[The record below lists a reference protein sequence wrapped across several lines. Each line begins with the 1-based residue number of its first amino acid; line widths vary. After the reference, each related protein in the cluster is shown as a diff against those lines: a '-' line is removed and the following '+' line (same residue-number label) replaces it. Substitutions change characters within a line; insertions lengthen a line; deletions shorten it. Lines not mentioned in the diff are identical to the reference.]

1 MYFNVSK
8 DIHRFSIKCMV
19 NEWMNKWVSEWV
31 DIKYILKWIVCI
43 LRWWWGLETR
53 LHSTP
58 VTELIP
64 RRVMPWVLKL
74 WYLPRGSV
82 TPQVSGVQHLIQK
95 VIFQFPFVLYF
106 NYLPT
111 SLFYAC
117 LVYWLIFSLCPG
129 WSSLWTLLSV
139 TFSLPPMLQEWG
151 RGNATSVLPIP
162 PSPNTPASNTHPLGS
177 NLGKGFQI
185 WIGVHSTDAVVSC
198 YDKRLDSR

>member
-1 MYFNVSK
+1 MNCVHFKMMVRIENSCTLYSYYWT
-8 DIHRFSIKCMV
+8 HSQEGHAMSIKVMV
-19 NEWMNKWVSEWV
+19 
-31 DIKYILKWIVCI
+31 
-43 LRWWWGLETR
+43 
-53 LHSTP
+53 STP
-58 VTELIP
+58 RI
-64 RRVMPWVLKL
+64 RNSSSL
-74 WYLPRGSV
+74 WCPTSDSKG
-82 TPQVSGVQHLIQK
+82 H
-95 VIFQFPFVLYF
+95 FPVPLCYF

-111 SLFYAC
+111 CLFYAC

-162 PSPNTPASNTHPLGS
+162 PSPNTPASKTHPLDS